1 MAAGQRSRA
10 IVLALVGMLCAAA
23 LAGCAASGDGIA
35 PTRSTTPTWHR
46 VDLPDGEAPV
56 TLTAYPG
63 GVLVGTQNRAN
74 AAPGL
79 LRLAPPGTSVT
90 RVSVRPASPYA
101 AQGTWLSIAA
111 EDDGRLVAVAGARGG
126 AHSNVR
132 WSVWRGDVAA
142 GLAEQEQP
150 FSTFG
155 GWGAGEQ
162 LGVLTPDTGPLL
174 LGSWESRGAGL
185 DADIWL
191 PEGPRWVRQDPTG
204 SALASTTTELV
215 GPRSGAASGAT
226 AVVVGSL
233 VTLTDGVRQQ
243 PALWQSTSG
252 NTGWSRRTL
261 PTTGRTGEAVAV
273 GCHESSPGC
282 LVVGVVDGRLAAWAV
297 AGGSAPAEQHGI
309 PVVDVS
315 DRAPLP
321 APMWRGGTWTVLAPS
336 GSATHLLRLTSG
348 SWEQRAGPPGV
359 VTAAATNASGTMYA
373 VTTDS
378 TGVATLWATDA
389 LR

>member
-1 MAAGQRSRA
+1 MTS
-10 IVLALVGMLCAAA
+10 
-23 LAGCAASGDGIA
+23 
-35 PTRSTTPTWHR
+35 TRPTTPTWHR
-46 VDLPDGEAPV
+46 VDLPTGEAPV

-63 GVLVGTQNRAN
+63 GVLVGTQNRAD

-79 LRLAPPGTSVT
+79 LRLPQAGASIT
-90 RVSVRPASPYA
+90 RLPVRPASPYA

-111 EDDGRLVAVAGARGG
+111 EADDHLVAVAGARGG

-191 PEGPRWVRQDPTG
+191 PEGARWIRQDPTG
-204 SALASTTTELV
+204 SPLASTATELV
-215 GPRSGAASGAT
+215 GPRSGT
-226 AVVVGSL
+226 ALGPSVVVVGSL
-233 VTLTDGVRQQ
+233 VSLTDGVRQQ

-261 PTTGRTGEAVAV
+261 PTGQAGEAVAV
-273 GCHESSPGC
+273 GCQASAPGC
-282 LVVGVVDGRLAAWAV
+282 LVVGVVDGRLAAWTM
-297 AGGSAPAEQHGI
+297 AGGSAPAEQDGI
-309 PVVDVS
+309 PVVAVS
-315 DRAPLP
+315 DRAVLP
-321 APMWRGGTWTVLAPS
+321 APMWRAGTWTVLVPS
-336 GSATHLLRLTSG
+336 GSATHLLRRTSG
-348 SWEQRAGPPGV
+348 AWEQRAGPPGV
-359 VTAAATNASGTMYA
+359 VTAAAQCASGTMYA
-373 VTTDS
+373 VTIDS
-378 TGVATLWATDA
+378 TGVATLWATEA